1 MKVFIETLGCPKNLN
16 DSEMAAGIMENAGHS
31 IVKDF
36 HDADIIMVNTCGF
49 IKDAKV
55 ESIDRIFDFV
65 REKKDDVLLIVS
77 GCLTQRY
84 ADDLYKDIP
93 EIDIFIGVNDYE
105 RLPDLIKE
113 HKKGMREKHVGA
125 TPADFTEARL
135 RKLPEQTYSMTLKIA
150 EGCDNACAYCVIPAV
165 RGRYRSRR
173 QEDLTEEAELLA
185 ANGCKELIII
195 AQDVTAY
202 GKDIYGKYALPDLL
216 RKLCKIDGIVWIRL
230 MYCYEERITDELI
243 DVIAEEEK
251 ICNYIDIPLQHC
263 SDRVLKSMGRRSTAK
278 SIADAITALRNRI
291 PGVVI
296 RTTLIIG
303 LPGETEK
310 EFEELV
316 SFVKEMRFERLGT
329 FAYSREEGTAAA
341 EMPGQIDEAI
351 KKRRQ
356 EQIMRR
362 QNEIAFEL
370 NKELIGKK
378 LEVLVEGRDLDGR
391 YFGRTRMDAP
401 EIDNSVLFTSFEE
414 LKAGDLVY
422 VMIEKAYDYDIEGRK
437 E

>member
-125 TPADFTEARL
+125 TPADFTEDRL

-230 MYCYEERITDELI
+230 MYCYEERITDKLI

-296 RTTLIIG
+296 RTTLITG

-316 SFVKEMRFERLGT
+316 SFVKEMRFERLGI

-351 KKRRQ
+351 KKCRHRRS
-356 EQIMRR
+356 EERR
-362 QNEIAFEL
+362 VG
-370 NKELIGKK
+370 KEC
-378 LEVLVEGRDLDGR
+378 RSR
-391 YFGRTRMDAP
+391 WSPYH
-401 EIDNSVLFTSFEE
+401 
-414 LKAGDLVY
+414 
-422 VMIEKAYDYDIEGRK
+422 
-437 E
+437 

>member
-1 MKVFIETLGCPKNLN
+1 M
-16 DSEMAAGIMENAGHS
+16 
-31 IVKDF
+31 
-36 HDADIIMVNTCGF
+36 
-49 IKDAKV
+49 
-55 ESIDRIFDFV
+55 R
-65 REKKDDVLLIVS
+65 
-77 GCLTQRY
+77 
-84 ADDLYKDIP
+84 
-93 EIDIFIGVNDYE
+93 
-105 RLPDLIKE
+105 PD
-113 HKKGMREKHVGA
+113 
-125 TPADFTEARL
+125 
-135 RKLPEQTYSMTLKIA
+135 KI
-150 EGCDNACAYCVIPAV
+150 
-165 RGRYRSRR
+165 
-173 QEDLTEEAELLA
+173 LTEEAELLA

-296 RTTLIIG
+296 RTMLITG

>member
-1 MKVFIETLGCPKNLN
+1 MLF
-16 DSEMAAGIMENAGHS
+16 
-31 IVKDF
+31 
-36 HDADIIMVNTCGF
+36 
-49 IKDAKV
+49 
-55 ESIDRIFDFV
+55 
-65 REKKDDVLLIVS
+65 
-77 GCLTQRY
+77 
-84 ADDLYKDIP
+84 
-93 EIDIFIGVNDYE
+93 
-105 RLPDLIKE
+105 
-113 HKKGMREKHVGA
+113 
-125 TPADFTEARL
+125 
-135 RKLPEQTYSMTLKIA
+135 
-150 EGCDNACAYCVIPAV
+150 
-165 RGRYRSRR
+165 RS
-173 QEDLTEEAELLA
+173 
-185 ANGCKELIII
+185 
-195 AQDVTAY
+195 
-202 GKDIYGKYALPDLL
+202 
-216 RKLCKIDGIVWIRL
+216 
-230 MYCYEERITDELI
+230 
-243 DVIAEEEK
+243 
-251 ICNYIDIPLQHC
+251 
-263 SDRVLKSMGRRSTAK
+263 
-278 SIADAITALRNRI
+278 
-291 PGVVI
+291 
-296 RTTLIIG
+296 G

-422 VMIEKAYDYDIEGRK
+422 VMIEKAYDYDIDGRK

>member
-1 MKVFIETLGCPKNLN
+1 M
-16 DSEMAAGIMENAGHS
+16 
-31 IVKDF
+31 
-36 HDADIIMVNTCGF
+36 
-49 IKDAKV
+49 
-55 ESIDRIFDFV
+55 
-65 REKKDDVLLIVS
+65 
-77 GCLTQRY
+77 
-84 ADDLYKDIP
+84 
-93 EIDIFIGVNDYE
+93 
-105 RLPDLIKE
+105 
-113 HKKGMREKHVGA
+113 
-125 TPADFTEARL
+125 
-135 RKLPEQTYSMTLKIA
+135 
-150 EGCDNACAYCVIPAV
+150 IPAV

-278 SIADAITALRNRI
+278 SIADAITALRKRI

-296 RTTLIIG
+296 RTTLITG